1 MEREAFMKE
10 CVLDTSVVLKWF
22 SGFGENDLDQ
32 ALRLRQ
38 NLLDRSILF
47 VIPELLFYELANALR
62 YNPNF
67 SAKDVNEALD
77 SVFDMGLEVR
87 RADKKVMED
96 AITIGFKFNIPV
108 YDAYFVALSRI
119 EGKPLITADYK
130 FVERMKGTKGIIK
143 LSDI

>member
-10 CVLDTSVVLKWF
+10 YVLDTSVVLKWF
-22 SGFGENDLDQ
+22 SGFGENDLDHS
-32 ALRLRQ
+32 LRLRQ

-67 SAKDVNEALD
+67 STKDVHEALD

-108 YDAYFVALSRI
+108 YDAYFLALSRI

>member
-1 MEREAFMKE
+1 MKE

>member
-1 MEREAFMKE
+1 MKE

-38 NLLDRSILF
+38 NLLERSILF
-47 VIPELLFYELANALR
+47 VVPELLFYELANALR

-67 SAKDVNEALD
+67 LAKDVNEALD

-96 AITIGFKFNIPV
+96 ATTIGFKFNLPV
-108 YDAYFVALSRI
+108 YDAYFLALSRI